1 MCVNGANVYA
11 GLCVGQIGLCM
22 SVYRL
27 YCGLTI
33 GWRHIKNF
41 PHSSERLWA
50 INKLGLQNSSARY
63 CRYSCTAAC
72 RLWTRSVEYTNSGS
86 ECTFSHM
93 SLPHPPLNF
102 GRVRVLKGAHLPWQ
116 HLFFQLGST
125 RVRLCVL
132 CVVKFATVYL
142 HPIEHSVIA
151 SKCMCVCTMF
161 YVHVSQIFSV
171 HVIDACCTI

>member
-1 MCVNGANVYA
+1 MF
-11 GLCVGQIGLCM
+11 IGCTADSQLVDGTLKISHIAV
-22 SVYRL
+22 SV
-27 YCGLTI
+27 
-33 GWRHIKNF
+33 F
-41 PHSSERLWA
+41 ERLTNWGSRT
-50 INKLGLQNSSARY
+50 LLPRY

-72 RLWTRSVEYTNSGS
+72 RSWTRSVEYTNSGS